1 MINKSLYKHSL
12 YSFFINPLFYVSSVL
27 TVLYTSFMFYFVN
40 RFFLVSNSNISISAF
55 FNSISSVF
63 ILIIPLLC
71 FRIKRFIEDDSLP
84 VGGFCRFFTLAVSVF
99 SVCLIPLLLL
109 VFIPVSVNFF
119 GRIDAGQIFTGY
131 LALVFYT
138 FMAICFVLFLF
149 SAIKISQNILSLLLS
164 ITVLFCFN
172 FVHLIPLYL
181 KTGD

>member
-71 FRIKRFIEDDSLP
+71 FRIKRFIEDDSIP

-109 VFIPVSVNFF
+109 VFIPVSVNFLDELMPARF
-119 GRIDAGQIFTGY
+119 LPVILRLCFT
-131 LALVFYT
+131 LLWQ
-138 FMAICFVLFLF
+138 FVLSFF
-149 SAIKISQNILSLLLS
+149 YFPQ
-164 ITVLFCFN
+164 
-172 FVHLIPLYL
+172 
-181 KTGD
+181 